1 MLTRRQARI
10 KVMQQLYGYW
20 QDRDIPEIAVRKT
33 LRQQLTATYHA
44 YLFALVC
51 VREVATFAHTYAE
64 IQRGKLLPSE
74 DQKKVST
81 RIAETPIIHFLTEDE
96 RITKPA
102 KKQKFAHLLDDKL
115 FRRLFRELA
124 QRDLYQRYIDESA
137 LLQAGDDEIL
147 IYLFKE
153 IMLEDEGFDQLMESA
168 FPVWIDDYDVI
179 ATAVTQTLE
188 GLARESFAT
197 HEDMLRKLEEVE
209 DFALELLEKTIA
221 HKTMAAQ
228 LIEPKLKNWDIERI
242 AVMDLLLMNMALTE
256 IMDFPTI
263 PTKVTMNEY
272 IDISK
277 SYSTPKS
284 REFING
290 VLDKIVKELKDNQ
303 QIFKTGRGLKE

>member
-20 QDRDIPEIAVRKT
+20 TDQEIPVNNLQKS

-51 VREVATFAHTYAE
+51 VREIAAYAHTYAA
-64 IQRGKLLPSE
+64 IQQGKLLLAD

-81 RIAETPIIHFLTEDE
+81 RIADTPIVQFLQQEE

-102 KKQKFAHLLDDKL
+102 KKLKFASLLDEEL
-115 FRRLFRELA
+115 FRRLFRELTN
-124 QRDLYQRYIDESA
+124 RDLYHRYADETA
-137 LLQAGDDEIL
+137 LIQPGDDEIL
-147 IYLFKE
+147 VYLFKE

-168 FPVWIDDYDVI
+168 FPVWIDDYDII

-188 GLARESFAT
+188 GLARERFSA
-197 HEDMLRKLEEVE
+197 HDDMLRKLEEITS
-209 DFALELLEKTIA
+209 FAADLLEKTIA
-221 HKTMAAQ
+221 HRAKADT
-228 LIEPKLKNWDIERI
+228 LIGPKLNNWDLERI
-242 AVMDLLLMNMALTE
+242 ALMDLLLMNMALTE
-256 IMDFPTI
+256 ILDMPTI
-263 PTKVTMNEY
+263 PVKVTMNEY

-277 SYSTPKS
+277 HYSTPKS
-284 REFING
+284 KDFING
-290 VLDKIVKELKDNQ
+290 VLDKIVKDLKEQQ

>member
-20 QDRDIPEIAVRKT
+20 QDQEIPEVALRKT
-33 LRQQLTATYHA
+33 LRQQLTETYQA

-51 VREVATFAHTYAE
+51 VRETAAFAHTYAD
-64 IQRGKLLPSE
+64 IQRGKLLASD

-81 RIAETPIIHFLTEDE
+81 RIAETPIIHFLSEDE

-102 KKQKFAHLLDDKL
+102 KKLKFKNHLDDEL

-137 LLQAGDDEIL
+137 LVQPGDDEIL

-153 IMLEDEGFDQLMESA
+153 IMVEDEGFDQLMESA

-197 HEDMLRKLEEVE
+197 HEDMVRKLDEVI
-209 DFALELLEKTIA
+209 DFAIELLEKTIA
-221 HKTMAAQ
+221 HQEKAAT
-228 LIEPKLKNWDIERI
+228 LIEPKLKNWDLERI

-256 IMDFPTI
+256 ILDFPTI
-263 PTKVTMNEY
+263 PIKVTMNEY

-290 VLDKIVKELKDNQ
+290 VLDKIVKDLKDSQ